1 MGQKNVINSDVFSK
15 FSTVNK
21 FSQIKSMTSCCLIF
35 FLACVHVQCVC
46 VSSLYVR
53 LPTCRQL
60 FVSQSSG
67 QSERHTWADTSAAL
81 VWPKPS
87 TASALHP
94 QVFYSVS
101 FHSPSFTSLRPK
113 PHSWPNMAWSHQS
126 DASEYLSE
134 TLRYF
139 GDTTAMEAGK
149 KKPILLSW
157 FLERDPGDTEQRDE
171 RSQTS

>member
-1 MGQKNVINSDVFSK
+1 MLSCLLLSMCAW
-15 FSTVNK
+15 TV
-21 FSQIKSMTSCCLIF
+21 CLCFF
-35 FLACVHVQCVC
+35 FLYQITDMQTVVHF
-46 VSSLYVR
+46 SELWPSKLY
-53 LPTCRQL
+53 
-60 FVSQSSG
+60 
-67 QSERHTWADTSAAL
+67 TWIVTLAAL
-81 VWPKPS
+81 VWPKPP
-87 TASALHP
+87 TASTLHP

-101 FHSPSFTSLRPK
+101 FHSPSFMSLRPK

-139 GDTTAMEAGK
+139 SDTTVMEAEK

-157 FLERDPGDTEQRDE
+157 FLERDWGDTEQRDD